1 MSCSC
6 GQTVKIILPTNTCPD
21 TGNYTASNENLDGFG
36 VYKQT
41 IANNFQFY
49 GITSSDGTIDVN
61 LDGANNVIDLALDAE
76 ILAGSF
82 PDATTAT
89 KGKVQLATDV
99 QAQAKASTTL
109 VLTPSNLA
117 ALGASTTFAG
127 LTEYATSAETIT
139 GTDTT
144 RTVTPAGLKAVT
156 DLQKVSR
163 VTANTAVTSN
173 ATPAFAGQLL
183 YQQDT
188 KAVYA
193 ANSTTTGDW
202 VGITI
207 DYGTLSGNVDLV
219 GAIWFINGVS
229 VPINSLLIVNSSGN
243 PASITISDNFLSNY
257 NVITYTQGAYT
268 TSRTVGTSATVTLA
282 QLADLVYTLIDD
294 MKANVKPDAGG

>member
-1 MSCSC
+1 MSCKC
-6 GQTVKIILPTNTCPD
+6 GSVQIILPPNTCPD
-21 TGNYTASNENLDGFG
+21 TGTYTASNENLDGFG

-82 PDATTAT
+82 PDATTSA
-89 KGKVQLATDV
+89 KGKVQLATDAV
-99 QAQAKASTTL
+99 AQAKLSTTL
-109 VLTPSNLA
+109 VLTASNLA

-156 DLQKVSR
+156 DLIHGTQVAANST
-163 VTANTAVTSN
+163 VTGN
-173 ATPAFAGQLL
+173 AIPVFSGQLL

-202 VGITI
+202 VGITVNN
-207 DYGTLSGNVDLV
+207 GRLSGN
-219 GAIWFINGVS
+219 
-229 VPINSLLIVNSSGN
+229 
-243 PASITISDNFLSNY
+243 ITIDAGATYKIGPTTVPPLSVLITDGSGAPTYTLLSSFISGY
-257 NVITYTQGAYT
+257 NAVEYTQGGYT
-268 TSRTVGTSATVTLA
+268 PIHIVPDADDISLLDLA
-282 QLADLVYTLIDD
+282 ALVYTLIDD
-294 MKANVKPDAGG
+294 LKAALKPVNVG